1 MNLNSRSSFSIDEL
15 GPGTSSMPPGD
26 KTLLPLVGKSLLV
39 LALITPE
46 KPEGVKVSVPPNND

>member
-1 MNLNSRSSFSIDEL
+1 
-15 GPGTSSMPPGD
+15 MPPGD

-46 KPEGVKVSVPPNND
+46 KPEGVKVSVPLTTISDAPGAVNITPWIV